1 MDRRSRVLLD
11 GEPGTCRTHA
21 GDTGGSPFL
30 WPAHGSGLSWPL
42 LGGMVWLGTLSC
54 AQNLESPEAF
64 SAGQGLTGSKAEDQ
78 IPWSCL
84 KNELGKRYISNTLS
98 GHVRILLTHSTDSE
112 MYLEANL
119 KTSCVLSHF
128 SRVQLFVTPWT
139 IALQAALS
147 LGFSW
152 QEHWSGVPCFPP
164 GNLPDPEME
173 PGSLTLAED
182 SLSSEPPGKPLKIMC
197 RSCHRSQRKRMGSS
211 VDGVGLA
218 GIHPSPSPKLNC
230 FTFWQN
236 PRRNLS
242 IVLILLFT
250 QTPRV
255 TDRRACHLLPLSLL
269 VNVMR
274 WDFSLFLL
282 ILKLYAHFKIVIIVT
297 DF

>member
-1 MDRRSRVLLD
+1 
-11 GEPGTCRTHA
+11 
-21 GDTGGSPFL
+21 
-30 WPAHGSGLSWPL
+30 
-42 LGGMVWLGTLSC
+42 
-54 AQNLESPEAF
+54 
-64 SAGQGLTGSKAEDQ
+64 
-78 IPWSCL
+78 
-84 KNELGKRYISNTLS
+84 
-98 GHVRILLTHSTDSE
+98 

-255 TDRRACHLLPLSLL
+255 TDRRACHLTTVKS
-269 VNVMR
+269 VGKCDEMR
-274 WDFSLFLL
+274 FFSFFA
-282 ILKLYAHFKIVIIVT
+282 YFKAICS
-297 DF
+297 F